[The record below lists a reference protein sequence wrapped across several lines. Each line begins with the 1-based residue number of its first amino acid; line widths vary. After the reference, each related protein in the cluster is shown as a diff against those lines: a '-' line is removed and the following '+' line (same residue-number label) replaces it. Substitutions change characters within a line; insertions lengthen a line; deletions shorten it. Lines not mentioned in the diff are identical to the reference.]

1 MATGKLVP
9 LVRAAASGLLDNIVP
24 VQATTPTMRPA
35 PAFENEP
42 QGNPMQG
49 NMPLLPNVFPQQDS
63 NGFEPMK
70 PGGGRF
76 VGEAEDSTPW
86 YKNQNLMDS
95 LALGFNSM
103 RLNPDQGLAGMIQAR
118 QKTASELAVGTKTA
132 QAVIAQLRKMGE
144 NDAADMVTA
153 QPSIAKD
160 VLTQIIQA
168 KYAKVA
174 SPTASGVQTDPS
186 TGQIYQV
193 VFNPSTRKNE
203 RVNVEG
209 AFGETPSQTQQ
220 RALSQNSR
228 LENQKISIAQSQAI
242 TSKADSLETQLRQYS
257 DAIRQI
263 DLGAESGV
271 IRNML
276 PSFTSQTA
284 ALRSIATSLGIGVI
298 NSATFGALSEK
309 ELQLALSTNMDLSLG
324 PTELKQYLVDKSD
337 ATAKLYAE
345 MRMKAAQMTTMP
357 YDEFVRQEQARAQ
370 ANQRYMQAPEGVDKS
385 VWYGLNMEQRMN
397 YRGGGSGSN
406 GGPATAPRAQS
417 STAPS
422 AQSSVRSK
430 ADAILNAK

>member
-1 MATGKLVP
+1 MATGKLLP
-9 LVRAAASGLLDNIVP
+9 LVQAAASGLLDNIVP

-35 PAFENEP
+35 PAFANEP

-118 QKTASELAVGTKTA
+118 QKTASELAVGNKTA
-132 QAVIAQLRKMGE
+132 QAVIAQLRSMGE
-144 NDAADMVTA
+144 NEAAEMVAA
-153 QPSIAKD
+153 QPGLAK
-160 VLTQIIQA
+160 VVMTQLIQR
-168 KYAKVA
+168 KYAPKA
-174 SPTASGVQTDPS
+174 SASVSGVETDPDS
-186 TGQIYQV
+186 GQMFVSQFQPDTLEV
-193 VFNPSTRKNE
+193 K
-203 RVNVEG
+203 RVDIPG
-209 AFGETPSQTQQ
+209 AFGETPSQKQQ

-242 TSKADSLETQLRQYS
+242 TGKADSLETQLRQYS

-284 ALRSIATSLGIGVI
+284 ALRSIAQNLGIGVI

-309 ELQLALSTNMDLSLG
+309 ELQLALSTTMDLGLG
-324 PTELKQYLVDKSD
+324 EAELRQYIVDKSD

-397 YRGGGSGSN
+397 YRGGGAGSN

-417 STAPS
+417 ATSPST
-422 AQSSVRSK
+422 QSSVRGR
-430 ADAILNAK
+430 ADAILNAP

>member
-1 MATGKLVP
+1 MAQGKLLP
-9 LVRAAASGLLDNIVP
+9 LVQAAASGLLDNIVP
-24 VQATTPTMRPA
+24 VQATTPPMSPA
-35 PAFENEP
+35 PAFANEP

-103 RLNPDQGLAGMIQAR
+103 RLNPDKDLAGMIQTR
-118 QKTASELAVGTKTA
+118 QKTAADLAVGNKTA
-132 QAVIAQLRKMGE
+132 QAVIAQLRSMGE
-144 NDAADMVTA
+144 TEAAEMVAA
-153 QPSIAKD
+153 QPGLAK
-160 VLTQIIQA
+160 VVMTQLIQR
-168 KYAKVA
+168 KYAPKA
-174 SPTASGVQTDPS
+174 SATVSAVQTDPD
-186 TGQIYQV
+186 TGQLFV
-193 VFNPSTRKNE
+193 SKFDPNTMKVE

-209 AFGETPSQTQQ
+209 AFGETPSQKQL
-220 RALSQNSR
+220 RALSQNSGI
-228 LENQKISIAQSQAI
+228 ENQKISIAQSQII
-242 TSKADSLETQLRQYS
+242 TTKADGLETQIRQYGE
-257 DAIRQI
+257 AIRQI
-263 DLGAESGV
+263 DIGAESGV

-284 ALRSIATSLGIGVI
+284 TLKSIATSLGIGVI

-309 ELQLALSTNMDLSLG
+309 ELELALSVNMDLSLG
-324 PTELKQYLVDKSD
+324 PTELRKYLVDKAD

-345 MRMKAAQMTTMP
+345 MRLKAAQMTTMP
-357 YDEFVRQEQARAQ
+357 YNDFVLQEQARAK
-370 ANQRYMQAPEGVDKS
+370 ANQRFIQAPEGVDKS

-397 YRGGGSGSN
+397 YRGGGAGSN

-417 STAPS
+417 ATSPST
-422 AQSSVRSK
+422 QSSVRGR
-430 ADAILNAK
+430 ADAILNAP